1 MKSKNKS
8 LYKRLSELSLIVSGN
23 LPEVDI
29 EYVKEIN
36 EILSKTRVSVYSNIF
51 EDAIKYYKTQ
61 KKLPDFEY
69 VNMHFPELMED
80 LNDEEPAWHESFALE
95 YLSLLQKD
103 ELLQE
108 IALAQAEDDLES
120 IDQII
125 TSNERIFNDDIS
137 GKLPTFDELFQ
148 AYENIKNSKP
158 PLKWGI
164 NELDFLY
171 KGLFY

>member
-8 LYKRLSELSLIVSGN
+8 LYKRLNELSLIVSGN

-36 EILSKTRVSVYSNIF
+36 DIVNKTRVAVYSNIF

-69 VNMHFPELMED
+69 VNMHFSELMDE

-95 YLSLLQKD
+95 YISLLQKD
-103 ELLQE
+103 ALLQE
-108 IALAQAEDDLES
+108 IALAQAEDDLEG

-125 TSNERIFNDDIS
+125 SSNEKIFNDEIS
-137 GKLPTFDELFQ
+137 GKLPTFDELFKLMK
-148 AYENIKNSKP
+148 I
-158 PLKWGI
+158 LKI
-164 NELDFLY
+164 QNHL
-171 KGLFY
+171 